1 MVHWMGRTRRI
12 LAMGMLA
19 AALLGGCGSTG
30 GGLPA
35 SSIQILEG
43 EAEEETMAQELQKQ
57 IVAVLNVKRPLD
69 ERMTSDAALEQAA
82 SFFLD
87 YLLQDPNI
95 DLSKVQN
102 PTNLGGMLTDKDNY
116 AFVYDGELSA
126 VQEGRKVLD
135 KLKELASDHYL
146 KYKNV
151 ESIAVVYGEQAG
163 KSLWLVLVHYPVDET
178 GTGSEDEGASSQT
191 IEGSEDKEDTD
202 PEKTGD
208 SETENEP

>member
-102 PTNLGGMLTDKDNY
+102 TTNLGGMLTDKDNY

-126 VQEGRKVLD
+126 VQVGKKVLD
-135 KLKELASDHYL
+135 KLKELASDQYL
-146 KYKNV
+146 KYKNL

-191 IEGSEDKEDTD
+191 TEDTD

>member
-69 ERMTSDAALEQAA
+69 KRMTSDAALEQAA

-95 DLSKVQN
+95 DLSKMQN

-126 VQEGRKVLD
+126 VQVGRKVLD

-191 IEGSEDKEDTD
+191 TEDTD

>member
-69 ERMTSDAALEQAA
+69 KRMTSDAALEQAA

-102 PTNLGGMLTDKDNY
+102 PTNLGGMLTDKNNY

-126 VQEGRKVLD
+126 VQVGRKVLD
-135 KLKELASDHYL
+135 KLEELASDQYL

-191 IEGSEDKEDTD
+191 TEDTD

>member
-69 ERMTSDAALEQAA
+69 KRMTSDAALEQAA

-102 PTNLGGMLTDKDNY
+102 PTNLGGMLTDKNNY

-126 VQEGRKVLD
+126 VQVGRKVLD
-135 KLKELASDHYL
+135 KLEELASDHYL

-191 IEGSEDKEDTD
+191 TEDTD

>member
-69 ERMTSDAALEQAA
+69 KRMTSDAALEQAA

-126 VQEGRKVLD
+126 VQVGRKVLD
-135 KLKELASDHYL
+135 KLEELASDHYL

-191 IEGSEDKEDTD
+191 TEDTD

>member
-69 ERMTSDAALEQAA
+69 KRMTSDAALEQAA

-95 DLSKVQN
+95 DLSKMQN

-126 VQEGRKVLD
+126 VQVGKKVLD
-135 KLKELASDHYL
+135 KLKELASVDQYL
-146 KYKNV
+146 QYKKV

-178 GTGSEDEGASSQT
+178 GTGSEDEGVSSQT
-191 IEGSEDKEDTD
+191 TEDTD

>member
-69 ERMTSDAALEQAA
+69 KRMTSDAALEQAA

-102 PTNLGGMLTDKDNY
+102 TTNLGGMLKDKDNY

-126 VQEGRKVLD
+126 VQVGKKVLD
-135 KLKELASDHYL
+135 KLKELASVDQYL
-146 KYKNV
+146 QYKKV

-191 IEGSEDKEDTD
+191 TEDTD

>member
-69 ERMTSDAALEQAA
+69 KRMTSDAALEQAA

-102 PTNLGGMLTDKDNY
+102 TTNLGGMLTDKDNY

-126 VQEGRKVLD
+126 VQVGKKVLD
-135 KLKELASDHYL
+135 KLEELASDQYL
-146 KYKNV
+146 RYKNL

-191 IEGSEDKEDTD
+191 TEDTD

>member
-12 LAMGMLA
+12 LAIGMLA

-69 ERMTSDAALEQAA
+69 KRMTSDAALEQAA

-102 PTNLGGMLTDKDNY
+102 STNLGGMLTDKNNY

-126 VQEGRKVLD
+126 VQVGKKVLE
-135 KLKELASDHYL
+135 KLEELASDQYL

-191 IEGSEDKEDTD
+191 TEDTD

>member
-69 ERMTSDAALEQAA
+69 KRMTSDAALEQAA

-126 VQEGRKVLD
+126 VQVGKKVLE

-146 KYKNV
+146 KYKNL

-191 IEGSEDKEDTD
+191 TEDTD

>member
-69 ERMTSDAALEQAA
+69 KRMTSDAALEQAA

-95 DLSKVQN
+95 DLSKMQN

-126 VQEGRKVLD
+126 VQVGRKVLD
-135 KLKELASDHYL
+135 KLEELASDHYL

-191 IEGSEDKEDTD
+191 TEDTD

>member
-69 ERMTSDAALEQAA
+69 KRMTSDAALEQAA

-102 PTNLGGMLTDKDNY
+102 PTNLGGMLTDKNNY

-126 VQEGRKVLD
+126 VQVGRKVLD
-135 KLKELASDHYL
+135 KLEELASDQYL
-146 KYKNV
+146 KYKNL

-191 IEGSEDKEDTD
+191 TEDTD

>member
-57 IVAVLNVKRPLD
+57 IVAVLNVKRSLD
-69 ERMTSDAALEQAA
+69 KRMTSDAALEQAA

-95 DLSKVQN
+95 DLSKMQN

-126 VQEGRKVLD
+126 VQVGRKVLE
-135 KLKELASDHYL
+135 KLEELASDQYL

-191 IEGSEDKEDTD
+191 TEDTD

>member
-69 ERMTSDAALEQAA
+69 KRMTSDAALEQAA

-95 DLSKVQN
+95 DLSNMQN

-126 VQEGRKVLD
+126 VQVGKKVLD

-146 KYKNV
+146 KYKNL

-178 GTGSEDEGASSQT
+178 GTGSEDEGVSSQT
-191 IEGSEDKEDTD
+191 TEDTD

>member
-43 EAEEETMAQELQKQ
+43 EAEEETMAQKLQKQ
-57 IVAVLNVKRPLD
+57 IVAVLNVKRSLD

-126 VQEGRKVLD
+126 VQVGRKVLE
-135 KLKELASDHYL
+135 KLEELASDQYL

-178 GTGSEDEGASSQT
+178 GTGSEDEGVSSQT
-191 IEGSEDKEDTD
+191 TEDTD

>member
-57 IVAVLNVKRPLD
+57 IVAVLNVKRSLD
-69 ERMTSDAALEQAA
+69 KRMTSDAALEQAA

-102 PTNLGGMLTDKDNY
+102 PTNLGGMLTDKNNY

-126 VQEGRKVLD
+126 VQVGRKVLD
-135 KLKELASDHYL
+135 KLEELASDQYL
-146 KYKNV
+146 KYKNL

-191 IEGSEDKEDTD
+191 TEDTD

>member
-57 IVAVLNVKRPLD
+57 IVAVLNVKRSLD
-69 ERMTSDAALEQAA
+69 KRMTSDAALEQAA

-102 PTNLGGMLTDKDNY
+102 TTNLGGMLTDKNNY

-126 VQEGRKVLD
+126 VQVGKKVLD
-135 KLKELASDHYL
+135 KLKELASDQYL
-146 KYKNV
+146 RYKNV

-191 IEGSEDKEDTD
+191 TEDTD

>member
-57 IVAVLNVKRPLD
+57 IVAVLNVKRSLD
-69 ERMTSDAALEQAA
+69 KRMTSDAALEQAA

-95 DLSKVQN
+95 DLSKMQN

-126 VQEGRKVLD
+126 VQVGKKVLD
-135 KLKELASDHYL
+135 KLEELASDQYL
-146 KYKNV
+146 KYKNL

-178 GTGSEDEGASSQT
+178 GTGSEDEGASFQT
-191 IEGSEDKEDTD
+191 TEDTD

>member
-69 ERMTSDAALEQAA
+69 KRMTSDAALEQAA

-102 PTNLGGMLTDKDNY
+102 PTNLGGMLKDKDNY

-126 VQEGRKVLD
+126 VQVGKKVLD
-135 KLKELASDHYL
+135 KLKELASVDQYL
-146 KYKNV
+146 QYKKV

-191 IEGSEDKEDTD
+191 TEDTD

>member
-69 ERMTSDAALEQAA
+69 KRMTSDAALEQAA

-126 VQEGRKVLD
+126 VKEGKKVLD

-146 KYKNV
+146 KYKNL

-191 IEGSEDKEDTD
+191 TEDTD

>member
-69 ERMTSDAALEQAA
+69 KRMTSDAALEQAA

-95 DLSKVQN
+95 DLPKVQN

-126 VQEGRKVLD
+126 VQVGRKVLD
-135 KLKELASDHYL
+135 KLEELASDQYL

-191 IEGSEDKEDTD
+191 TEDTD

>member
-69 ERMTSDAALEQAA
+69 KRMTSDAALEQAA

-126 VQEGRKVLD
+126 VQVVRKVLD

>member
-69 ERMTSDAALEQAA
+69 KRMTSDAALEQAA

-102 PTNLGGMLTDKDNY
+102 PTNLGGMLTDKNNY

-126 VQEGRKVLD
+126 VQVGKKVLD
-135 KLKELASDHYL
+135 KLKELASDQYL

-191 IEGSEDKEDTD
+191 TEDTD

>member
-69 ERMTSDAALEQAA
+69 KRMTSDAALEQAA

-95 DLSKVQN
+95 DLSNMQN

-126 VQEGRKVLD
+126 VQVGKKVLD

-146 KYKNV
+146 KYKNL

-191 IEGSEDKEDTD
+191 TEDTD

>member
-69 ERMTSDAALEQAA
+69 KRMTSDAALEQAA

-102 PTNLGGMLTDKDNY
+102 PTNLGGMLTDKNNY

-126 VQEGRKVLD
+126 VQVGKKVLD
-135 KLKELASDHYL
+135 KLKELALDQYL

-163 KSLWLVLVHYPVDET
+163 KSLWLVLVHYPVDEI
-178 GTGSEDEGASSQT
+178 GTGSEDEGVSSQT
-191 IEGSEDKEDTD
+191 TEDTD

>member
-69 ERMTSDAALEQAA
+69 KRMTSDAALEQAA

-102 PTNLGGMLTDKDNY
+102 TTNLGGMLTDKDNY

-126 VQEGRKVLD
+126 VQVGRKVLD
-135 KLKELASDHYL
+135 KLEELASDQYL
-146 KYKNV
+146 RYKNL

-191 IEGSEDKEDTD
+191 TEDTD

>member
-69 ERMTSDAALEQAA
+69 KRMTSDAALEQAA

-102 PTNLGGMLTDKDNY
+102 STNLGGMLTDKDNY

-126 VQEGRKVLD
+126 VQVGRKVLD
-135 KLKELASDHYL
+135 KLEELASDQYL

-191 IEGSEDKEDTD
+191 TEDTD

>member
-69 ERMTSDAALEQAA
+69 KRMTSDAALEQAA

-102 PTNLGGMLTDKDNY
+102 PTNLGGMLTDKNNY

-126 VQEGRKVLD
+126 VQVGKKVLE

-191 IEGSEDKEDTD
+191 TEDTD

>member
-69 ERMTSDAALEQAA
+69 KRMTSDAALEQAA

-95 DLSKVQN
+95 DLSKMQN

-126 VQEGRKVLD
+126 VQVGKKVLD

-191 IEGSEDKEDTD
+191 TEDTD

>member
-69 ERMTSDAALEQAA
+69 KRMTSDAALEQAA

-95 DLSKVQN
+95 DLSKMQN

-126 VQEGRKVLD
+126 VQVGRKVLD
-135 KLKELASDHYL
+135 KLEELASDQYL
-146 KYKNV
+146 KYKKV

-191 IEGSEDKEDTD
+191 TEDTD

>member
-69 ERMTSDAALEQAA
+69 KRMTSDAALEQAA

-102 PTNLGGMLTDKDNY
+102 TTNLGGMLTDKDNY

-126 VQEGRKVLD
+126 VQVGKKVLD
-135 KLKELASDHYL
+135 KLKELASVDQYL
-146 KYKNV
+146 QYKKV

-191 IEGSEDKEDTD
+191 TEDTD

>member
-69 ERMTSDAALEQAA
+69 KRMTSDAALEQAA

-102 PTNLGGMLTDKDNY
+102 PTNLGGMLTDKNNY

-126 VQEGRKVLD
+126 VQVGRKVLE

-191 IEGSEDKEDTD
+191 TEDTD

>member
-69 ERMTSDAALEQAA
+69 KRMTSDAALEQAA

-102 PTNLGGMLTDKDNY
+102 TTNLGGMLTDKDNY

-126 VQEGRKVLD
+126 VQVGKKVLD

-146 KYKNV
+146 KYKNL

-191 IEGSEDKEDTD
+191 TEDTD

>member
-12 LAMGMLA
+12 LAIGMLA

-69 ERMTSDAALEQAA
+69 KRMTSDAALEQAA

-95 DLSKVQN
+95 DLSKMQN
-102 PTNLGGMLTDKDNY
+102 PTNLGGMLTDKNNY

-126 VQEGRKVLD
+126 VQVGRKVLE
-135 KLKELASDHYL
+135 KLEELASDQYL

-191 IEGSEDKEDTD
+191 TEDTD

>member
-69 ERMTSDAALEQAA
+69 KRMTSDAALEQAA

-126 VQEGRKVLD
+126 VKEGKKVLD

-191 IEGSEDKEDTD
+191 TEDTD

>member
-69 ERMTSDAALEQAA
+69 KRMTSDAALEQAA

-126 VQEGRKVLD
+126 VQVGRKVLD

-191 IEGSEDKEDTD
+191 TEDTD

>member
-69 ERMTSDAALEQAA
+69 KRMTSDAALEQAA

-95 DLSKVQN
+95 DLSKMQN

-126 VQEGRKVLD
+126 VQVGKKVLE

-191 IEGSEDKEDTD
+191 TEDTD

>member
-102 PTNLGGMLTDKDNY
+102 PTNLGGMLTDKNNY

-126 VQEGRKVLD
+126 VQVGRKVLD
-135 KLKELASDHYL
+135 KLEELASDQYL

-191 IEGSEDKEDTD
+191 TEDTD

>member
-69 ERMTSDAALEQAA
+69 KRMTSDAALEQAA

-95 DLSKVQN
+95 DLSKMQN

-126 VQEGRKVLD
+126 VQVGRKVLE
-135 KLKELASDHYL
+135 KLEELASDQYL
-146 KYKNV
+146 KYKNL

-191 IEGSEDKEDTD
+191 TEDTD

>member
-69 ERMTSDAALEQAA
+69 KRMTSDAALEQAA

-126 VQEGRKVLD
+126 VQVGRKVLD
-135 KLKELASDHYL
+135 KLEELASDQYL

-191 IEGSEDKEDTD
+191 TEDTD